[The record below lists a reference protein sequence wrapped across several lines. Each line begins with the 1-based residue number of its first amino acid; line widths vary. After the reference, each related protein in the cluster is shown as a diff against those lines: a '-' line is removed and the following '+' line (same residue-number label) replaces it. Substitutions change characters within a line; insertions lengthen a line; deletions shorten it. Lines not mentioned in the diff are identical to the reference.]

1 MSTLTNLE
9 ISIAV
14 NNALKARGWSVRK
27 CSESFNINYLDKIRT
42 SNISAM
48 DKDFIQRV
56 KQNKFKVV
64 NKRVLLLC
72 DFLNINLKR
81 ENTSFEYILS
91 DEFHAIEV
99 AIRKNPS
106 IEKQIRELL
115 ANIAEVIVLS
125 VGDELHGNV

>member
-1 MSTLTNLE
+1 MTTLSNLE

-14 NNALKARGWSVRK
+14 NDALKARGWSVRK
-27 CSESFNINYLDKIRT
+27 CSESFNINYLDEIKT
-42 SNISAM
+42 FKVSAM

-64 NKRVLLLC
+64 NNRVLNLC
-72 DFLNINLKR
+72 DFLNINLKDER
-81 ENTSFEYILS
+81 KSFEYILS

-115 ANIAEVIVLS
+115 VNIAEVITLS
-125 VGDELHGNV
+125 VGDGLHGNV